1 MEDDKMNNQN
11 IKGEESKKIFTTS
24 ETILLVIFS
33 LIIGISIGF
42 LFNKGKIIT
51 QSTIN
56 KDEHLNEF
64 VKNLFVE
71 NIKQLEVDIVVESR
85 IIYSSIDIKTD
96 MEKDKDA
103 SDDIDPIAGLDDEDT
118 VIPSFL
124 RRRSNF

>member
-1 MEDDKMNNQN
+1 MNNQN

-64 VKNLFVE
+64 VKN
-71 NIKQLEVDIVVESR
+71 
-85 IIYSSIDIKTD
+85 YSFAVYT
-96 MEKDKDA
+96 
-103 SDDIDPIAGLDDEDT
+103 
-118 VIPSFL
+118 
-124 RRRSNF
+124 